1 MDNKTRNIPQ
11 KIAKFIKEKR
21 LARGQSQKE
30 FAVDVFGDDKHRQ
43 WIGKIENG
51 RGITLDTLDRVFTAL
66 DCDIEIIEL

>member
-30 FAVDVFGDDKHRQ
+30 FAVDVFGDDKHRP
-43 WIGKIENG
+43 WISKIENG